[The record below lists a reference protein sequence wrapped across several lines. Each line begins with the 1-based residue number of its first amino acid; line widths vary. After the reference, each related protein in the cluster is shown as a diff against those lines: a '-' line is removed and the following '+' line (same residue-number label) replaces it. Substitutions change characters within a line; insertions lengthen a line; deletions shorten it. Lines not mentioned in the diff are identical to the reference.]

1 MANQP
6 QSATSL
12 AASPEDERRSRMV
25 RYAVAMTIRFVCV
38 ILAVV
43 VQGWAVWIFI
53 AGAVLLPYFAVVLAN
68 AHDHSG
74 DARKQAKA
82 VAPTLTISASAF
94 TDASNE
100 RQ

>member
-1 MANQP
+1 MI
-6 QSATSL
+6 
-12 AASPEDERRSRMV
+12 

-74 DARKQAKA
+74 ENKKQAKA

-94 TDASNE
+94 TEAANE
-100 RQ
+100 SK